1 MKKSWR
7 RRELAVNAKEK
18 EKPVAKGEAKGR
30 GFTRQEKQ
38 GEKEQEQKEER
49 IRPTV
54 ALLENQTNYF
64 VRVAFT
70 EMGSRL
76 FSPSIISTRRIV
88 RG

>member
-1 MKKSWR
+1 MTKR
-7 RRELAVNAKEK
+7 
-18 EKPVAKGEAKGR
+18 GAKGR
-30 GFTRQEKQ
+30 GFTREEKQ
-38 GEKEQEQKEER
+38 GEKEQEQEER

-76 FSPSIISTRRIV
+76 FSPSIISARRIV